1 MTLREVADPTVHQF
15 RGAAAG
21 AGREVGLFDQTNPV
35 AAARC
40 VQRDA
45 GARDPTANRQHVHAP
60 LEEVELFLAGNPHAA
75 ADVIPAPAFPP
86 SRGCAPPLASTPGKP
101 PRAGPRTT
109 AVRRPG
115 PRASW
120 RAGHRGFARIQ
131 SPDPPCT

>member
-35 AAARC
+35 AAAPR

-45 GARDPTANRQHVHAP
+45 GARDPTANHQHVHAP

-86 SRGCAPPLASTPGKP
+86 SRGCAPPLASTLVSRLAPVRGP
-101 PRAGPRTT
+101 PRFEDPVHAPVG
-109 AVRRPG
+109 AQVIE
-115 PRASW
+115 ASP
-120 RAGHRGFARIQ
+120 A
-131 SPDPPCT
+131 